1 MAQDMIKPYKG
12 DPFVGHLSTPVSDS
26 ALVRDYLSK
35 LPIYREGLTPKLR
48 GREIGMAHG
57 YFLLG
62 PFTALGP
69 LRDSNIGGLAG
80 LASAVALVFI
90 AKAGMRLYGI
100 ATFPKGAKSDDPLM
114 TYEGWADLA
123 KGFMIGGAGGAF
135 FAFLILQVLGFLG

>member
-1 MAQDMIKPYKG
+1 MAQDLIKPYKG

-35 LPIYREGLTPKLR
+35 LPIYRAGLTPLLR

-57 YFLLG
+57 YFLVG

-69 LRDSNIGGLAG
+69 LRDSSNGGLIG
-80 LASAVALVFI
+80 FICAVALVLI

-100 ATFPKGAKSDDPLM
+100 ATFPKAAKSDDPLQ
-114 TYEGWADLA
+114 TYKGWADLA
-123 KGFMIGGAGGAF
+123 KGFMIGGSGGAL
-135 FAFLILQVLGFLG
+135 FAFLLLQTLGFLG